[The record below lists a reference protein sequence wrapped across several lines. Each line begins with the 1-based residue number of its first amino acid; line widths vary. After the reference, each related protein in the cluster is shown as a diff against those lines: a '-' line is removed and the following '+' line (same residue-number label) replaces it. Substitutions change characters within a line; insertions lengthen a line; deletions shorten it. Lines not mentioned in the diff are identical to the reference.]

1 MSTNS
6 AKVICAKKSPPYR
19 RGNFFIAVRDC
30 IADSDRTADSGRIV
44 ADCNLAGSG
53 RNFVDSG
60 RKVVADCNFAEPG
73 RSFVDSG
80 RTVADCIA
88 DFGRNFV
95 VVARKLA
102 VARRSF
108 GRKLVVPPADS
119 C

>member
-1 MSTNS
+1 MQKN
-6 AKVICAKKSPPYR
+6 PR
-19 RGNFFIAVRDC
+19 RGDGGNFFIAVRDC

-73 RSFVDSG
+73 RNFV
-80 RTVADCIA
+80 DCIA